1 MTHES
6 TVTSRCASHLKRNTQ
21 PCVTVRSMPAMFNNE
36 LKATIQHNAAVTE
49 IKAMFLYYLKW
60 ITDDNSL

>member
-1 MTHES
+1 
-6 TVTSRCASHLKRNTQ
+6 
-21 PCVTVRSMPAMFNNE
+21 MPAMFNNE

-60 ITDDNSL
+60 ITDDNSLWWVTLNGALLVINSVSR